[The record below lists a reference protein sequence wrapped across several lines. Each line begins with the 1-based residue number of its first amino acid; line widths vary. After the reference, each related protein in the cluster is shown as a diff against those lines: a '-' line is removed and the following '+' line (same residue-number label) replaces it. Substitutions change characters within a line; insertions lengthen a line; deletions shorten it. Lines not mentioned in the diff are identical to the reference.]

1 MYDFAAVMLL
11 GLAVSKLVDLVMGF
25 AVLSRLSRVLV
36 AMLLGLAVAWSA
48 NFNVFAGW
56 GIAFRDT
63 WYGIV
68 GTGFAL
74 AGIAGL
80 WHDAAG
86 LLTSY
91 RRRVHDPATEIETR
105 TPRAA

>member
-1 MYDFAAVMLL
+1 MYTFAAVLLL
-11 GLAVSKLVDLVMGF
+11 GLAVCKLVDLVMGF

-36 AMLLGLAVAWSA
+36 AMLLGVAVAWGA
-48 NFNVFAGW
+48 NYDVFAGF
-56 GIAFRDT
+56 GVAFRDAS
-63 WYGIV
+63 YGII

-80 WHDAAG
+80 WHELTG

-91 RRRVHDPATEIETR
+91 GRRVHDKATETETR